1 MCKELSHVSIGL
13 VRCADCRAVRGK
25 RIVRS
30 ESRIR
35 RAGSHGSGHLHV
47 PRWWTSRPLRWFREC
62 EHRRWQQRHVRYSHW
77 IHCIHQRH
85 PLPPPGGILDEITF
99 PAAPLLHFNATS
111 VDPGIFGSAQCALAP
126 AVGQTCTL
134 PGSPF
139 NLTNVGQGSTL
150 SFELDGNFVDLS
162 DGKADP
168 TPYHGIFTA
177 QFSGKSYQQVLA
189 SIDGVDRV
197 TTSYSA
203 SFAPSVIPEASSVVM
218 LSAGLLA
225 FGALGW
231 RRSRH
236 GSDLHKGTIEACL
249 SGIAS
254 SQRF

>member
-1 MCKELSHVSIGL
+1 MYRLALPAALTAVLVVASASSEAKVVSGELDFTGAVIFRSAFVDFAPRFDSGSANIVSGSSNTFATLIGSL
-13 VRCADCRAVRGK
+13 AFIMD
-25 RIVRS
+25 I
-30 ESRIR
+30 
-35 RAGSHGSGHLHV
+35 
-47 PRWWTSRPLRWFREC
+47 
-62 EHRRWQQRHVRYSHW
+62 
-77 IHCIHQRH
+77 
-85 PLPPPGGILDEITF
+85 PLPPPDGILNEITF
-99 PAAPLLHFNATS
+99 QTAPLLRFDVTS
-111 VDPGIFGSAQCALAP
+111 VNPGIFGSAQCALAP

-134 PGSPF
+134 PGSPFNLF

-177 QFSGKSYQQVLA
+177 QFSGKSYQQVLP
-189 SIDGVDRV
+189 SMGTMDGV

-225 FGALGW
+225 LGAFGW

-236 GSDLHKGTIEACL
+236 RPDMHKGIIEC
-249 SGIAS
+249 AS
-254 SQRF
+254 QA

>member
-1 MCKELSHVSIGL
+1 MYRLALPAALTAVLVVASASSEAKVVSGELDLTGAVIFTSTL
-13 VRCADCRAVRGK
+13 VDFTPAFG
-25 RIVRS
+25 
-30 ESRIR
+30 
-35 RAGSHGSGHLHV
+35 GSGRANIVDGSSGTFASLIGTTAIV
-47 PRWWTSRPLRWFREC
+47 KDIPL
-62 EHRRWQQRHVRYSHW
+62 
-77 IHCIHQRH
+77 
-85 PLPPPGGILDEITF
+85 PPGGILDEITF

-111 VDPGIFGSAQCALAP
+111 VGPGIFGSAQCALAP

-139 NLTNVGQGSTL
+139 NLTNVSQGSTL

-177 QFSGKSYQQVLA
+177 QFIGKSYQQVLA
-189 SIDGVDRV
+189 SIDAGQGAI
-197 TTSYSA
+197 TSYSA

-225 FGALGW
+225 FGAFGW

-236 GSDLHKGTIEACL
+236 GSGMHKGIIER
-249 SGIAS
+249 AS
-254 SQRF
+254 QAYHLRNDSNAFNYC